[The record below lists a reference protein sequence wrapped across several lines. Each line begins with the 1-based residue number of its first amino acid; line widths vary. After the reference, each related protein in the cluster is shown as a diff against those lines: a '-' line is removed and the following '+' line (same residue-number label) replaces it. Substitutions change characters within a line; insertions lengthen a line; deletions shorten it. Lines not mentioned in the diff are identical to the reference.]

1 MTDQSLINLKGT
13 SQNQKDEQ
21 IHVDTIYEASKNQD
35 NDSLEDETDDKTL
48 VKRSR
53 QNSITSWTF
62 FGYDVLEDPHACDAF
77 CMLCTSKGTA
87 SL

>member
-53 QNSITSWTF
+53 QNSIMS
-62 FGYDVLEDPHACDAF
+62 
-77 CMLCTSKGTA
+77 
-87 SL
+87 